1 MDIDEDT
8 DWWLGSPT
16 PLEMCHQHALLL
28 ENEIQE
34 LNLHLR
40 KARED
45 IFGLTK
51 MLADA
56 EAVKSEY
63 RGYLAERGAEVA
75 AMRKQIDSLGMSAR
89 ASEREVERLRQMLVN
104 LVPQPKTIV

>member
-16 PLEMCHQHALLL
+16 PLEMCQQHCLLQ

-34 LNLHLR
+34 LNLQLR

-45 IFGLTK
+45 IFGLIN
-51 MLADA
+51 ML
-56 EAVKSEY
+56 SETQAKKEEFA
-63 RGYLAERGAEVA
+63 GYLRLRGAEA
-75 AMRKQIDSLGMSAR
+75 ADMRRQIADLTVSDNVHR
-89 ASEREVERLRQMLVN
+89 REVEQLRKKLRPVAA
-104 LVPQPKTIV
+104 P